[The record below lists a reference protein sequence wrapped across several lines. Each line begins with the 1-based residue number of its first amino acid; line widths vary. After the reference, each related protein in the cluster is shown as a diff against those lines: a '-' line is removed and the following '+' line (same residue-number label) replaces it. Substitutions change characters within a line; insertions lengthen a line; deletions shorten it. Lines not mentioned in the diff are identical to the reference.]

1 MSSGDGVAVD
11 ADEQG
16 ESTVDYQIEELIE
29 RRTQELEDRIDE
41 LDSEVEEVENFAR
54 ISLGERRLKQ
64 NEANLSE
71 FSDSLTSF
79 AERTFTKMNA
89 LESRLEVQTLL
100 LASLIDAVSESDD
113 VEIDVS
119 EVQRYQ
125 EDQLVMSASAEQRLQ
140 EAIDRLD

>member
-1 MSSGDGVAVD
+1 MSSEDGVT
-11 ADEQG
+11 ADTGGQG

-29 RRTQELEDRIDE
+29 RRTRELEDRIEE
-41 LDSEVEEVENFAR
+41 LNSELEEVENFAR

-79 AERTFTKMNA
+79 AERTFTKLNA

-100 LASLIDAVSESDD
+100 LASLLEGLSEAED
-113 VEIDVS
+113 VEIDLSAV
-119 EVQRYQ
+119 EQYQ
-125 EDQLVMSASAEQRLQ
+125 DDQLVMSASPERRLQ
-140 EAIDRLD
+140 DAIDELN

>member
-1 MSSGDGVAVD
+1 MSSEDGVTVD
-11 ADEQG
+11 TGEQS
-16 ESTVDYQIEELIE
+16 EPTVDYQIEELIE
-29 RRTQELEDRIDE
+29 RRTSELEQRIEE
-41 LDSEVEEVENFAR
+41 LDSELEEVENFAR

-79 AERTFTKMNA
+79 AERTFSKMNA

-100 LASLIDAVSESDD
+100 LASLVDALEEADD

-125 EDQLVMSASAEQRLQ
+125 DDQLVMSASPEKRLQ
-140 EAIDRLD
+140 EAIERLD

>member
-119 EVQRYQ
+119 EVKRYR
-125 EDQLVMSASAEQRLQ
+125 EDQLVMSESAEQRLQ

>member
-11 ADEQG
+11 AGDQG
-16 ESTVDYQIEELIE
+16 ESTVDYQIEELID
-29 RRTQELEDRIDE
+29 RRTKELEDRIDE
-41 LDSEVEEVENFAR
+41 LDSELEEVENYAR

-79 AERTFTKMNA
+79 AERTFSKMNA

-100 LASLIDAVSESDD
+100 LASLIEAVSESED
-113 VEIDVS
+113 VDLDVS
-119 EVQRYQ
+119 AVKRYQ
-125 EDQLVMSASAEQRLQ
+125 EDQLVMSESAEQRLQ
-140 EAIDRLD
+140 EVIDQLD

>member
-1 MSSGDGVAVD
+1 MSSGDGVTVD
-11 ADEQG
+11 AGEQN
-16 ESTVDYQIEELIE
+16 ESTVDYQIEELID
-29 RRTQELEDRIDE
+29 RRTRELEDRIDE
-41 LDSEVEEVENFAR
+41 LDSDLEEVENYAR

-79 AERTFTKMNA
+79 AERTFSKMNA

-100 LASLIDAVSESDD
+100 LASLIEAVSESED
-113 VEIDVS
+113 VDLDVS
-119 EVQRYQ
+119 EVTRYQ

-140 EAIDRLD
+140 EVIDQLD

>member
-1 MSSGDGVAVD
+1 MSSEDGVTVETG
-11 ADEQG
+11 EQG

-29 RRTQELEDRIDE
+29 RRTRELEERIEE
-41 LDSEVEEVENFAR
+41 LDSELEEVENFAR

-79 AERTFTKMNA
+79 AERTFSKMNA

-100 LASLIDAVSESDD
+100 LASLLEALSESDD

-125 EDQLVMSASAEQRLQ
+125 DDQLVMNASPEKRLR
-140 EAIDRLD
+140 EAIERLD